1 MRLLKVSLH
10 ITFQDDTWYHDFAK
24 GEELILSGYLKYYDT
39 NIVLGYLK
47 QEPIT
52 CNSSVFYVKGYWNN
66 SELILVETTKYDGLN
81 NNSSIT
87 LCSYFPSLTDGNGY
101 GYVDEA
107 TGIFSKEG
115 MPFFIGGDYLSSD
128 VFIQMKELMESTAD
142 YASAEKKLNRM
153 ITKFYLAKKHIN
165 LSFGHLLDYIQPH
178 YSGVFLDLIHIYP
191 DCPE

>member
-10 ITFQDDTWYHDFAK
+10 ITFQEYTWYSDFAK
-24 GEELILSGYLKYYDT
+24 GEELILSGYLKHYDT
-39 NIVLGYLK
+39 NIVIGYLK

-66 SELILVETTKYDGLN
+66 SELILVETTKIDGLN

-87 LCSYFPSLTDGNGY
+87 LCSYFPSFVDGTGR

-107 TGIFSKEG
+107 TGITSKKG

-128 VFIQMKELMESTAD
+128 VSIQMRELTESTAD
-142 YASAEKKLNRM
+142 YAKAEKKLNRM
-153 ITKFYLAKKHIN
+153 IAKLYLAKKHNN
-165 LSFGHLLDYIQPH
+165 LAFGYLLDFIQPY

-191 DCPE
+191 V